1 MIPNYLFIS
10 ISKPSPKGRPH
21 CLMRSSRGRHSSIG
35 QPSAPPSGS
44 FRPTLAAGSRFW
56 ARRSNALRN
65 GRSGANE
72 GPSRA
77 KHPTRAY
84 ASTWRRA
91 CAGCSSGHIKE
102 SVRARDT
109 SHGSLAFG
117 YGSGEASDF
126 KMAECPHPPPPRRYG
141 AGFICRLVFAVFTW
155 QAARGPSA
163 RAVGRPCMRR
173 ARAARAPG

>member
-1 MIPNYLFIS
+1 MGARDTQLSIYLIQANS
-10 ISKPSPKGRPH
+10 QEGRSH
-21 CLMRSSRGRHSSIG
+21 CLMRSSRGRHSSVG

-44 FRPTLAAGSRFW
+44 FRPTLAAGSRFC

-91 CAGCSSGHIKE
+91 CAGCSSGHKGKRPLARHPAHP
-102 SVRARDT
+102 RAT
-109 SHGSLAFG
+109 SHGTFGLRERGLDSSPPFPSLTGVGREQRVLSRNHVNFCC
-117 YGSGEASDF
+117 E
-126 KMAECPHPPPPRRYG
+126 
-141 AGFICRLVFAVFTW
+141 L
-155 QAARGPSA
+155 AAHMCHA
-163 RAVGRPCMRR
+163 RAVTKSI
-173 ARAARAPG
+173 